1 MGKYYYLCR
10 RKNNPKMLTQFKQ
23 YLKTKDITPT
33 TEVEEQITFLMDGL
47 YYLFVYEKSDSNYFR
62 LILPNIFKIEKDKD
76 KYESLVND
84 INLRFKVAKTFIN
97 NDGMIW
103 IAVEQFIYSAE
114 GIGLMFERC
123 LMLLKIVIEYF
134 REQQSKL
141 SHD

>member
-1 MGKYYYLCR
+1 
-10 RKNNPKMLTQFKQ
+10 MLTQFKQ